1 MFILT
6 RTSFAKSFE
15 TCYNATDKGFFAGFP
30 VIFAGT
36 YTERKRFPL
45 HTEIVKTDHEGILA
59 TAHVI
64 RDGGLC
70 AMPTETV
77 YGLAAN
83 GLDPEAVKE
92 IYRVKGRPQDNP
104 LILHIASLGELFPL
118 VEIDPGTEATVRLLA
133 ARFWPGPLTMV
144 LPRSRV
150 VPDVITAGGPTVA
163 IRMPSHPAAHA
174 LIAAS
179 GVPIA
184 APSANLSG
192 KPSPTTLR
200 DVTDDLTGRIPLIL
214 DGGDASVGVESTVI
228 DLTRHPFDV
237 LRPGG
242 VSREA
247 LQAALGEE
255 VGDASVPSDGKPPR
269 SPGMKYRH
277 YAPAAPLTGLVGN
290 GNASLRY
297 LASLPHPENN
307 AAVVFDE
314 YREKAADLGYRT
326 LTYGA
331 ETDHD
336 AHARLLF
343 LTLRE
348 ADRTGAERIYIQ
360 ISPDRH
366 GRGEAVFNR
375 LSRSAGGDLVY
386 LPDP

>member
-1 MFILT
+1 M
-6 RTSFAKSFE
+6 
-15 TCYNATDKGFFAGFP
+15 
-30 VIFAGT
+30 
-36 YTERKRFPL
+36 
-45 HTEIVKTDHEGILA
+45 HTEIKAADREGILA
-59 TAHVI
+59 AAGVI
-64 RDGGLC
+64 RGGGLC

-83 GLDPEAVKE
+83 GLDPAAVRE

-104 LILHIASLGELFPL
+104 LILHIASLPELFPL
-118 VEIDPGTEATVRLLA
+118 VVIDPETEATVRLLA

-144 LPRSRV
+144 LPRSGL

-163 IRMPSHPAAHA
+163 IRMPSHPAARA
-174 LIAAS
+174 LIAAA

-214 DGGDASVGVESTVI
+214 DGGDAAVGVESTVI
-228 DLTRHPFDV
+228 DLSRRPFDI

-242 VSREA
+242 ISREA
-247 LQAALGEE
+247 LAAVLGEE
-255 VGDASVPSDGKPPR
+255 VGDASAPADGKPPR

-277 YAPAAPLTGLVGN
+277 YAPAAPLTGLVGR
-290 GNASLRY
+290 GEDSLRY
-297 LASLPHPENN
+297 LASLPHPEEN

-314 YREKAADLGYRT
+314 CAERAAALGYRV
-326 LTYGA
+326 LSYGA
-331 ETDHD
+331 EADHD

-343 LTLRE
+343 LTLRN
-348 ADRTGAERIYIQ
+348 ADRTGAGRIYVQ

-366 GRGEAVFNR
+366 GRGDAVFNR
-375 LSRSAGGDLVY
+375 LSRSAGGDLIY
-386 LPDP
+386 LSAE

>member
-6 RTSFAKSFE
+6 ETLFAKSRK
-15 TCYNATDKGFFAGFP
+15 TCYNAIDTGIFAGFP
-30 VIFAGT
+30 ALFAVASA
-36 YTERKRFPL
+36 ERKRFFV
-45 HTEIVKTDHEGILA
+45 HTDIVKADQGGILA
-59 TAHVI
+59 AAAVI
-64 RDGGLC
+64 RGGGLC

-83 GLDPEAVKE
+83 GLDPEAVRE

-104 LILHIASLGELFPL
+104 LILHIASLSDLFPL
-118 VEIDPGTEATVRLLA
+118 VVIDRETEATVRTLA

-144 LPRSRV
+144 LPRSRL

-163 IRMPSHPAAHA
+163 VRMPSHPAAHA
-174 LIAAS
+174 LIAAA

-200 DVTDDLTGRIPLIL
+200 DVVDDLTGRIPVIL

-228 DLTRHPFDV
+228 DLTRRPFDI

-242 VSREA
+242 ISREA
-247 LQAALGEE
+247 LAGVLGEE
-255 VGDASVPSDGKPPR
+255 VGDASVPSGGDPPR

-277 YAPAAPLTGLVGN
+277 YAPAAPLTGLVGR
-290 GNASLRY
+290 GEDSLRY
-297 LASLPHPENN
+297 LASLPHPEKN
-307 AAVVFDE
+307 AAIVFDE
-314 YREKAADLGYRT
+314 CRERAEALGYRV
-326 LTYGA
+326 LSYGP

-343 LTLRE
+343 LTLRN
-348 ADRTGAERIYIQ
+348 ADRTGAERIFVQ

-366 GRGEAVFNR
+366 GRGEAVYNR
-375 LSRSAGGDLVY
+375 LSRSAGGDLVF
-386 LPDP
+386 LSPA